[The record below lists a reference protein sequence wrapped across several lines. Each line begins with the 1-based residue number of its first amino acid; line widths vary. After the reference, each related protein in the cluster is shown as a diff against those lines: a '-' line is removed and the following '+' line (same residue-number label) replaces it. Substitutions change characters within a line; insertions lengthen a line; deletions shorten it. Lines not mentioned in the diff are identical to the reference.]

1 MRALTWLL
9 LVVLVVVVSVG
20 VGRPGLAL
28 GLASV
33 KALLVGRQFM
43 ELKHAH
49 RLHWMLFAAAV
60 CFAGLVL
67 AVLLAR

>member
-9 LVVLVVVVSVG
+9 LVVFVAVSIV

-28 GLASV
+28 GLAGV
-33 KALLVGRQFM
+33 KALLVGREFM

-49 RLHWMLFAAAV
+49 PLHAVLFTVVVSFAV
-60 CFAGLVL
+60 LVL
-67 AVLLAR
+67 SLLLPR